1 MHSYLPTDKMAE
13 LISEDYS
20 LLQVMSRFNIPLGV
34 KEKSVDEVCR
44 ENNVDT
50 ETFLAVLNFV
60 GNGCNHKYIAEPDT
74 ISLPSL
80 MSYLRQ
86 AHSYFLDFSFP
97 AIRRKLIDAVGNG
110 ADNESAL
117 LIMQYY
123 DTYVKEV
130 REHFDCENDIV
141 FPYIDS
147 LIAQKPSEYNINT
160 FSVQHAP
167 AAKKLTELK
176 NIIIRYYDAPA
187 GSYALHDVLFDI
199 FGCEEELKAH
209 GLVEE
214 HLLVPAV
221 KLLEEQTA
229 YRLEQDDKGSDDDS
243 SSTTALSPREREV
256 IVGVVK
262 GLTNKEIADKL
273 CISLNT
279 VLTHRRN
286 IARKLE
292 IHSPAGLTIYA
303 IINGLVELKDVSL

>member
-1 MHSYLPTDKMAE
+1 MHNYLSTDKMAE
-13 LISEDYS
+13 LIGQEYR

-34 KEKSVDEVCR
+34 REKSVDEVCR

-50 ETFLAVLNFV
+50 DTFLAVLNFV
-60 GNGCNHKYIAEPDT
+60 GNDCSHQYIADPES

-80 MSYLRQ
+80 MNYLRQ
-86 AHSYFLDFSFP
+86 AHNYFLDFSFP
-97 AIRRKLIDAVGNG
+97 AIRRKLISAVGDAATGEN
-110 ADNESAL
+110 AL
-117 LIMQYY
+117 LILQYF
-123 DTYVKEV
+123 DNYVKEI
-130 REHFDCENDIV
+130 RQHFDYENTVV

-147 LIAQKPSEYNINT
+147 LITHSPASFDIESFCI
-160 FSVQHAP
+160 HHEP

-176 NIIIRYYDAPA
+176 NIIIRYYEAPA

-199 FGCEEELKAH
+199 FCCEEELKAH

-221 KLLEEQTA
+221 MLQERQAAWQETKEEG
-229 YRLEQDDKGSDDDS
+229 QDDGAPS
-243 SSTTALSPREREV
+243 SALSPREKEV

-303 IINGLVELKDVSL
+303 IINGLVELKDVSI

>member
-1 MHSYLPTDKMAE
+1 MHNYLSTDKMAE
-13 LISEDYS
+13 LISQDYS

-44 ENNVDT
+44 ENHVDT
-50 ETFLAVLNFV
+50 DTFLAVLNFV
-60 GNGCNHKYIAEPDT
+60 GNGCNHKYLADPEVL
-74 ISLPSL
+74 SLPSL

-97 AIRRKLIDAVGNG
+97 AIRRKLINAVGNG
-110 ADNESAL
+110 PADESAL
-117 LIMQYY
+117 LILQYY
-123 DTYVKEV
+123 DNYVREV
-130 REHFDCENDIV
+130 REHFDYENSIV

-147 LIAQKPSEYNINT
+147 LIAQTPSSFNINT
-160 FSVQHAP
+160 FSSNHAP
-167 AAKKLTELK
+167 AARKLTDLK

-229 YRLEQDDKGSDDDS
+229 VLAESMEKDNDEATS
-243 SSTTALSPREREV
+243 SALSPREREV
-256 IVGVVK
+256 VVDVVK

-279 VLTHRRN
+279 VQTHRRN

>member
-1 MHSYLPTDKMAE
+1 MHNYLSTDKMAE
-13 LISEDYS
+13 LISQDYS

-44 ENNVDT
+44 ENHVDT
-50 ETFLAVLNFV
+50 DTFLAVLNFV
-60 GNGCNHKYIAEPDT
+60 GNGCNHKYLADPEVL
-74 ISLPSL
+74 SLPSL
-80 MSYLRQ
+80 MIYLRQ

-97 AIRRKLIDAVGNG
+97 AIRRKLINAVGNG
-110 ADNESAL
+110 PADESAL
-117 LIMQYY
+117 LILQYY
-123 DTYVKEV
+123 DNYVREV
-130 REHFDCENDIV
+130 REHFDYENSIV

-147 LIAQKPSEYNINT
+147 LIAQTPSSFNINT
-160 FSVQHAP
+160 FSSNHAP
-167 AAKKLTELK
+167 AARKLTDLK

-229 YRLEQDDKGSDDDS
+229 VLAESMEKDNDEATS
-243 SSTTALSPREREV
+243 SALSPREREV
-256 IVGVVK
+256 VVGVVK

-279 VLTHRRN
+279 VQTHRRN

>member
-1 MHSYLPTDKMAE
+1 MHNYLSTDKMAE
-13 LISEDYS
+13 LISQDYS

-44 ENNVDT
+44 ENHVDT
-50 ETFLAVLNFV
+50 DTFLAVLNFV
-60 GNGCNHKYIAEPDT
+60 GNGCNHKYLADPEVL
-74 ISLPSL
+74 SLPSL

-97 AIRRKLIDAVGNG
+97 AIRRKLINAVGNG
-110 ADNESAL
+110 PADESAL
-117 LIMQYY
+117 LILQYY
-123 DTYVKEV
+123 DNYVREV
-130 REHFDCENDIV
+130 REHFDYENSIV

-147 LIAQKPSEYNINT
+147 LIAQTPSSFNINT
-160 FSVQHAP
+160 FSSNHAP
-167 AAKKLTELK
+167 AARKLTDLK

-229 YRLEQDDKGSDDDS
+229 VLAESMEKDNDEATS
-243 SSTTALSPREREV
+243 SALSPREREV
-256 IVGVVK
+256 VVGVVK

-279 VLTHRRN
+279 VQTHRRN